1 MNNVSPKISVIC
13 SGIRADKWKKY
24 FSTLSNSKVSFEFIV
39 AGHIKPINNFP
50 SNFKHIQTSVKP
62 AQCVEIAAREARGDL
77 IMLTADDCKLSNGF
91 LDKYYSFY
99 QDNCSEKDIASSLFK
114 RYGNYFTEE
123 NYQFW
128 TGIKNSPMLPQSALM
143 KRSLWHKLGGIDKR
157 FIAIMGDIDLTLR
170 VIENGG
176 KVKFCKDVFVEEI
189 MNESFL
195 TRVFNKLQ
203 KIFIKRENK
212 KNETL
217 FPEFGK
223 KYDIPTIEKFWVKH
237 ISATQNNDYHAIKGQ
252 EVLLKKRAEKLQK
265 FKNKGL
271 LEFSQGPKGRWK

>member
-1 MNNVSPKISVIC
+1 
-13 SGIRADKWKKY
+13 
-24 FSTLSNSKVSFEFIV
+24 
-39 AGHIKPINNFP
+39 
-50 SNFKHIQTSVKP
+50 
-62 AQCVEIAAREARGDL
+62 
-77 IMLTADDCKLSNGF
+77 
-91 LDKYYSFY
+91 
-99 QDNCSEKDIASSLFK
+99 
-114 RYGNYFTEE
+114 
-123 NYQFW
+123 
-128 TGIKNSPMLPQSALM
+128 
-143 KRSLWHKLGGIDKR
+143 
-157 FIAIMGDIDLTLR
+157 
-170 VIENGG
+170 
-176 KVKFCKDVFVEEI
+176 